1 MLIEAFCLKGS
12 PKAKYLPVPSSLANY
27 HCQNPYFSIKS
38 EYENH
43 SAFYFFFFKTLS
55 RIALRYYP
63 DSVTVILTATLCL
76 GYVTC
81 SHRTYYIL
89 SRRLV
94 EFSVSKWLKL
104 TQFHL
109 FTSLCDLK
117 KKLCNGET
125 YKKYEKRAF
134 RVEIS
139 TFVLFEFGSVHNR
152 HYLRPNIKIPELRWC
167 VTESIQ
173 RFPPKPKPIPRYVCM
188 LYVFRRMS
196 KCVSSIA

>member
-1 MLIEAFCLKGS
+1 MSSLCIKRLEDCNPNIEQQFLQLLLFLFYMLIEAFCLKGS
-12 PKAKYLPVPSSLANY
+12 PKAKYLPVPYSLANY
-27 HCQNPYFSIKS
+27 HCQSPYFSIKS
-38 EYENH
+38 EYQNH
-43 SAFYFFFFKTLS
+43 SALYFFFFKTLS

-63 DSVTVILTATLCL
+63 DPVTVILTATLCL

-81 SHRTYYIL
+81 SHRTYCIL

-139 TFVLFEFGSVHNR
+139 TFVRFEFGSV
-152 HYLRPNIKIPELRWC
+152 
-167 VTESIQ
+167 
-173 RFPPKPKPIPRYVCM
+173 
-188 LYVFRRMS
+188 
-196 KCVSSIA
+196 